1 MRVRA
6 RWIVPSVGWRIYQ
19 QLKIDPS
26 HHQDDNDNKTKEDDD
41 DDEDEDAV
49 EEGHAVGSV
58 TIKCPTRLH
67 HPTSHP
73 GPFQK

>member
-1 MRVRA
+1 MTY
-6 RWIVPSVGWRIYQ
+6 IGWRIYQ
-19 QLKIDPS
+19 RLKTDPY
-26 HHQDDNDNKTKEDDD
+26 HRQDHKDKKTREKDD

-67 HPTSHP
+67 HPSGHP
-73 GPFQK
+73 GPF